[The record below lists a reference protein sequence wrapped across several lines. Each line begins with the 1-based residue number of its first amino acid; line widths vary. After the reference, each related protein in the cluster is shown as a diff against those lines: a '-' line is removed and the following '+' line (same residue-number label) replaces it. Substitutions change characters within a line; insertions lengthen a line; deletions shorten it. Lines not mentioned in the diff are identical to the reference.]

1 METKPLLFG
10 LVGFFLGGLLVSVAA
25 TSFDKPTIEYA
36 SDMPMNQM
44 TGSLKSKQG
53 DEFDKAFITA
63 MIAHHE
69 DAVEMARL
77 SASSAKHTEI
87 KKLSNDIIAAQEKEI
102 RSMRRWQMDWGYSD
116 PLDQSQMNH

>member
-1 METKPLLFG
+1 
-10 LVGFFLGGLLVSVAA
+10 
-25 TSFDKPTIEYA
+25 
-36 SDMPMNQM
+36 M

-69 DAVEMARL
+69 DAVEMAKL

-102 RSMRRWQMDWGYSD
+102 RSMRQWQMDWGYSD